1 MRLNNQTPGLSDLLN
16 YAHLVDEGVLLNK
29 DGAFLVSYT
38 CQGLDIQDASGE
50 ALDALTQQVN
60 RLALLLDDGWMLH
73 VDALRIPTTQY
84 APLGAFPDRVSS
96 LIDRERRQQ
105 YEALNTHYDDQVVL
119 TFVWKFPTNTPSRR
133 HWFVDGLPESSD
145 KQNLTQLLQQFRQ
158 TVERCVGLMSHLCEC
173 APLNS
178 ADLLSFLNTCISGEV
193 LPIAVLTHQSFIDV
207 VLARHPLTGGYVP
220 RMGEQSMVMLSLL
233 GYLNSETV
241 PGLLEA
247 MNTYP
252 LLYRWSNRFI
262 ALSQGSAM
270 CEMKRIQKNWHNKV
284 KGFGSIV
291 KEAIFGSP
299 LSKVNYDA
307 LQMVEQTDVAL
318 TQNRN
323 QSTRWGYW
331 TSTLILMHEDRTVL
345 EAAVKVLRRYIEQSG
360 FACLREDVNAV
371 EAFLGSL
378 PGHGGYNVRR
388 LFINGLTLGH
398 VLPLYSRWTGR
409 TTSHPASLLPPQ
421 SPPVFY
427 ATTLSQTPFRFHL
440 DIADVGHQIVLGP
453 TGSGKSTYLDFLI
466 AQFLRY
472 PNAQIFVFDKDGSH
486 EGLTHALGG
495 QHIDMRDTDQ
505 LSFCPLAHLETDRQ
519 RNRAMQFIEDLLALQ
534 SIELTPT
541 IRTAIQEAIHTLAG
555 QTHHRN
561 LTVLQALVQHQAV
574 RSALQYYTLNGGMP
588 CLDATQQDFK
598 PRYLQTF
605 EMQGL
610 INQKPAVYVPIL
622 RCIFDHIESHL
633 EATKSQSPTLIVLEE
648 AWLYLSHDL
657 FARQLKDWL
666 KTLRK
671 YNARVI
677 FATQSLGDLYD
688 PHTQTLTATT
698 AAIIESCPTQIYL
711 PHPSMDAEVKN
722 LYRKI
727 GLSERQL
734 AILTE
739 ATPKQH
745 YYVVTPEGNQLISL
759 DLAPRSLALAFIGLS
774 QKKRHR
780 LLACRKRY
788 PDDWI
793 FHWLCEQGLM
803 DWAKMWRELDLS
815 STFEMNYGDLCAK

>member
-1 MRLNNQTPGLSDLLN
+1 MRLKHHTPGLSDILH

-38 CQGLDIQDASGE
+38 CQGPDIQDASGE
-50 ALDALTQQVN
+50 ALDALTQNIN
-60 RLALLLDDGWMLH
+60 RLVLLLDDGWMLH
-73 VDALRIPTTQY
+73 VDALRVPTTQY
-84 APLGAFPDRVSS
+84 APPSVFPDRVSA
-96 LIDRERRQQ
+96 LIDAERRQQ
-105 YEALNTHYDDQVVL
+105 FEALDTYYDDRVVL
-119 TFVWKFPTNTPSRR
+119 TFVWKFPASIPSTR
-133 HWFVDGLPESSD
+133 HWFVDGLPEDSKEQS
-145 KQNLTQLLQQFRQ
+145 LTQLLQQFRH
-158 TVERCVGLMSHLCEC
+158 TVERCVGLISHPCVLT
-173 APLNS
+173 PLNS
-178 ADLLSFLNTCISGEV
+178 ANLLSFLHTCISGEV
-193 LPIAVLTHQSFIDV
+193 LPIAVPEHHSFIDV
-207 VLARHPLTGGYVP
+207 LLARHALTGGYLP
-220 RMGEQSMVMLSLL
+220 RMGEQSIVALSLL
-233 GYLNSETV
+233 GYLNDETV
-241 PGLLEA
+241 PGLLAA

-262 ALSQGSAM
+262 ALSQGTAM
-270 CEMKRIQKNWHNKV
+270 REMKRIQKNWHNKV
-284 KGFGSIV
+284 KGLSSIV

-299 LSKVNYDA
+299 SNKVNYDA

-323 QSTRWGYW
+323 HSTRWGYW
-331 TSTLILMHEDRTVL
+331 TSTLIIMHADRTVL
-345 EAAVKVLRRYIEQSG
+345 EAAVKVLRCYIEQSG

-378 PGHGGYNVRR
+378 PGQGGYNVRR
-388 LFINGLTLGH
+388 LFINGMTLGH
-398 VLPLYSRWTGR
+398 VLPLYSRWIGR

-427 ATTLSQTPFRFHL
+427 ATTLGQTPFRFHV
-440 DIADVGHQIVLGP
+440 DVADVGHQMVLGP

-466 AQFLRY
+466 TQFLRY
-472 PNAQIFVFDKDGSH
+472 PKAHIFIFDKDGSH

-505 LSFCPLAHLETDRQ
+505 LSFCPLAHLETERQ
-519 RNRAMQFIEDLLALQ
+519 RNRAIQFIEDLLILQ
-534 SIELTPT
+534 SMALTPA
-541 IRTAIQEAIHTLAG
+541 IRTATQEAIHALAE

-574 RSALQYYTLNGGMP
+574 RSALQYYTLNGSMP
-588 CLDATQQDFK
+588 CLDATQPNFK
-598 PRYLQTF
+598 PSYVQTF

-610 INQKPAVYVPIL
+610 INQKPVVYVPIL
-622 RCIFDHIESHL
+622 RCIFDHIETHL
-633 EATKSQSPTLIVLEE
+633 EASKSQSPTLIVLEE
-648 AWLYLSHDL
+648 AWLYLSHEL

-688 PHTQTLTATT
+688 PATQTLTATT

-711 PHPSMDAEVKN
+711 PHPSMDTEVRN

-727 GLSERQL
+727 GLSEHQL

-745 YYVVTPEGNQLISL
+745 YYVVTPEGNQLINL
-759 DLAPRSLALAFIGLS
+759 DLTPGSLALAFIGLS
-774 QKKRHR
+774 QEKRHR

-788 PDDWI
+788 LDDWI
-793 FHWLCEQGLM
+793 YH
-803 DWAKMWRELDLS
+803 
-815 STFEMNYGDLCAK
+815 